1 MILEAL
7 KGLSAISE
15 IAKQLERIGD
25 KLDDKQALER
35 LADKRKRNRDA
46 VDGVL
51 VAASGRGSGVDS
63 SPAVSGG
70 SDSSAGLDTVGTG
83 PDSGARSTD

>member
-25 KLDDKQALER
+25 KLDDKQAMER
-35 LADKRKRNRDA
+35 LAEKRNRNRAA

-51 VAASGRGSGVDS
+51 ESSSGHGRGANS
-63 SPAVSGG
+63 SPAISGG
-70 SDSSAGLDTVGTG
+70 SDSSAGLDATGTG
-83 PDSGARSTD
+83 PDSRT